1 MSEYTPTTEQ
11 VRKAYKSGAW
21 LRADVQESAWK
32 PGVYASRYYAEFDR
46 WLAAHDRQ
54 VRAEAWDEGYSTGL
68 DYMSQWLDGDEDE
81 PENPYR
87 EEN

>member
-1 MSEYTPTTEQ
+1 MVTAVSEYTPTTDE
-11 VRKAYKSGAW
+11 VRDAW
-21 LRADVQESAWK
+21 
-32 PGVYASRYYAEFDR
+32 ASWTNAFSRGRGIGKDEFNR

-54 VRAEAWDEGYSTGL
+54 VQAEAWDEGYSTGL

>member
-1 MSEYTPTTEQ
+1 MTCWVVTAVSEYTPTTDE
-11 VRKAYKSGAW
+11 VRVAW
-21 LRADVQESAWK
+21 AGWTNAFGRGLGIGKD
-32 PGVYASRYYAEFDR
+32 EFDR
-46 WLAAHDRQ
+46 WLSQ
-54 VRAEAWDEGYSTGL
+54 LLAEAWDEGYSTGL